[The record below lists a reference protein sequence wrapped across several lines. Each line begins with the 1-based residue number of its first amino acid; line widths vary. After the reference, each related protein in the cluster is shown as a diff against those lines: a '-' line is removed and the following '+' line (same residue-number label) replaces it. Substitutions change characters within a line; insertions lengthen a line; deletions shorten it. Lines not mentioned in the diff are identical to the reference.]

1 MRTVNHE
8 AWTNDLIECA
18 KSIIQ
23 NAESMVGTETYLTD
37 VTVSIYL
44 EAGSTPRINVDRNS
58 VPDRIV
64 EGE

>member
-1 MRTVNHE
+1 MRTANHE
-8 AWTNDLIECA
+8 EWTNVLIECA

-37 VTVSIYL
+37 VSVTISL
-44 EAGSTPRINVDRNS
+44 EAGSEPRINVYRNS

-64 EGE
+64 ESN

>member
-8 AWTNDLIECA
+8 EWTNDLIECA

-37 VTVSIYL
+37 VSVTISL
-44 EAGSTPRINVDRNS
+44 EAGSEPRINVYRNS

-64 EGE
+64 ESR